1 MRRSLLLSLLLP
13 FGFATCGFAP
23 QKPYSECVA
32 DPESYLALSFED
44 FDQGVQPVAGGPR
57 KVWGWREIA
66 KQQDCYTAVAI
77 LMSQWRE
84 RHGAALTP
92 QQQSFMAFH
101 EGQLRAGGGDY
112 SSAIPL
118 IEEGR
123 YTFSSPAGEAYL
135 DAIVAFLRS
144 DHDALI
150 AARERLLAVPEPAN
164 WAELQR
170 KFKEQ
175 AGQDMKWPLNIEAT
189 DTLVRCFG
197 KDYPVMGEC

>member
-1 MRRSLLLSLLLP
+1 M
-13 FGFATCGFAP
+13 
-23 QKPYSECVA
+23 
-32 DPESYLALSFED
+32 
-44 FDQGVQPVAGGPR
+44 QPVAGGPR

-66 KQQDCYTAVAI
+66 RQEGCETAVAM

-92 QQQSFMAFH
+92 RQRSFMAFH
-101 EGQLRAGGGDY
+101 EGQFRAGGGDY
-112 SSAIPL
+112 SGAIPL

-123 YTFSSPAGEAYL
+123 HAFSGAAGEAYL
-135 DAIVAFLRS
+135 DAILAFLRS
-144 DHDALI
+144 DRDALL
-150 AARERLLAVPEPAN
+150 AARERLLAVPEPSN

-175 AGQDMKWPLNIEAT
+175 AGQDMKWPQNIEAT

-197 KDYPVMGEC
+197 KAYPVMGEC